1 MPSSTTSAAVSDDR
15 RDTTPYEAAVQ
26 NIPGDYGHPFFGPIS
41 DRYDYYYNQGEV
53 EFFKARMK
61 KHQSTVFRCNMPPG
75 PFTAKNPRVICLLD
89 AVSFQTLF
97 DNSKVEKKNLLDGTF
112 MPSTAFTGGYR
123 ACAFLDTCE
132 PNHSALKSFFL
143 STLAKKHD
151 KFITIF
157 RQSISTMFS
166 GLEDEFSA
174 KGSAYFNDLS
184 DRMSFDFVFRLFCD
198 KHPSETPIGPDGQ
211 KLVDLWLFC
220 QLHPLMTLRLKYF
233 PNFLEDLLLHTFQLP
248 FFLVKSKYK
257 KLYNAFYN
265 SAGSILDEAEKMGL
279 KRDEAC
285 HNLVF
290 LAGFNAYGGM
300 KTLFPGLIKWV
311 GAAGEDLHRKLR
323 DEIRSVVK
331 SEGGVVTVAALNK
344 MTLTKSTVYE
354 ALRIE
359 PPVPY
364 QYGKARQD
372 LTVRNH
378 ESSFLIKKGEM
389 LFGYQPIVTK
399 DPLVFKNPEEFVAD
413 RFVGGGEEL
422 IQYVYW
428 SNGRET
434 EDPTTENKQCP
445 GKDLVVLL
453 SRLMLVEF
461 FLRYDTFQVVSGK
474 LLAGSS
480 VTIKSFTKAT

>member
-1 MPSSTTSAAVSDDR
+1 MSLPSASDR
-15 RDTTPYEAAVQ
+15 RDTTPSDTHLQ
-26 NIPGDYGHPFFGPIS
+26 NIPGDYGHRFFSPIV
-41 DRYDYYYNQGEV
+41 DRYNYYYIQGEV

-61 KHQSTVFRCNMPPG
+61 KHQSTVFRCNVPPG
-75 PFTAKNPRVICLLD
+75 PFTARNPRVICLLD
-89 AVSFQTLF
+89 AISFQTLF

-123 ACAFLDTCE
+123 TCAFLDTCE
-132 PNHSALKSFFL
+132 PNHAALKGFFL
-143 STLAKKHD
+143 SILAKKHD

-157 RQSISTMFS
+157 RQALSTMFS
-166 GLEDEFSA
+166 GLEDEFST

-184 DRMSFDFVFRLFCD
+184 DRMSFEFVFRYFCD
-198 KHPSETPIGPDGQ
+198 EDPSETPIGNDGP
-211 KLVDLWLFC
+211 KLVDLWLIC
-220 QLHPLMTLRLKYF
+220 QLHPLMTLGIKYC
-233 PNFLEDLLLHTFQLP
+233 PNFLEDLLLHTFPLP
-248 FFLVKSKYK
+248 FFLVKSRYK
-257 KLYNAFYN
+257 KLYDAFYI
-265 SAGSILDEAEKMGL
+265 SAGSILDEAEEIGL

-311 GAAGEDLHRKLR
+311 GSAGEDLHRRLR
-323 DEIRSVVK
+323 YEIRDAVK
-331 SEGGVVTVAALNK
+331 SEGGVTFAALNK
-344 MTLTKSTVYE
+344 MTLTKSAVYE

-372 LTVRNH
+372 LTIQNH

-389 LFGYQPIVTK
+389 LFGYQPIATK
-399 DPLVFKNPEEFVAD
+399 DPLIFKNPEEFMAD
-413 RFVGGGEEL
+413 RFLGAGEEL

-445 GKDLVVLL
+445 GKDIVVML

-461 FLRYDTFQVVSGK
+461 FLRYDTFQVESGK
-474 LLAGSS
+474 FLAGSS
-480 VTIKSFTKAT
+480 VTIKSFTNAT